1 MGKEPTG
8 TIFCWRIIMDMNFKN
23 KLKFALLIM
32 AISLLISSCS
42 RGKAAEPILLETFTK
57 NSVTVSI
64 YLETM
69 QDGQDALVAHFEP
82 PEDAHLYSKDIPR
95 NGVEGLGRPT
105 LLELTPNS
113 QMQAAGGLFES
124 SPAQIPEFE
133 PKELLIYPVGVVTLT
148 LPVTL
153 PAGSNW
159 VEDEISITFM
169 ACTDRGCKPPVENE
183 VITVRIPPQ
192 G

>member
-1 MGKEPTG
+1 MSL
-8 TIFCWRIIMDMNFKN
+8 KN
-23 KLKFALLIM
+23 KFLFVFLFVATVLF
-32 AISLLISSCS
+32 ISSCS
-42 RGKAAEPILLETFTK
+42 GKKDETLLLNTFTK

-64 YLETM
+64 YLERM
-69 QDGQDALVAHFEP
+69 QDGQDALVASFAP
-82 PEDAHLYSKDIPR
+82 SEDAHLYSKDIPR

-105 LLELTPNS
+105 LLELTQNS
-113 QMQAAGGLFES
+113 QMQAAGTLIEGT
-124 SPAQIPEFE
+124 PAQIPEFE
-133 PKELLIYPVGVVTLT
+133 PKELLIDPVGVVTLT

-153 PAGSNW
+153 PTSEDW
-159 VEDEISITFM
+159 VDDEVSITFM